1 MWDGLQAVCRAEARE
16 AGINWRARYET
27 RSHRHRGQVAR
38 LHQENLRGPRPNSR
52 SCRGC
57 ENPGREDGVSQRGR
71 CESRAAPAALA
82 RIAGG
87 KIYREARRRNPS
99 HLLPGRESAGAS
111 RSAEEAGISIDQ
123 RVSCARRARLPRR
136 VFASVRRPRRSHRVE
151 REAMIEGF
159 EEGSLVIANLVTPKE
174 KFFGVL
180 IALSPA
186 GITLRAINLD
196 SFDDWLR
203 QIAKGDE
210 PSLDLITMFVP
221 LFRVERI
228 FLDEPSGAIK
238 SYAQR
243 FEETVGMTVHQ
254 YLNLQ

>member
-1 MWDGLQAVCRAEARE
+1 
-16 AGINWRARYET
+16 
-27 RSHRHRGQVAR
+27 
-38 LHQENLRGPRPNSR
+38 
-52 SCRGC
+52 
-57 ENPGREDGVSQRGR
+57 
-71 CESRAAPAALA
+71 
-82 RIAGG
+82 
-87 KIYREARRRNPS
+87 
-99 HLLPGRESAGAS
+99 
-111 RSAEEAGISIDQ
+111 
-123 RVSCARRARLPRR
+123 
-136 VFASVRRPRRSHRVE
+136 
-151 REAMIEGF
+151 MIEGF
-159 EEGSLVIANLVTPKE
+159 EEGSLVIANMVTPKE

-186 GITLRAINLD
+186 GITMRAINLD

-210 PSLDLITMFVP
+210 PNLDLITMFVP

-243 FEETVGMTVHQ
+243 FEETVGMTVQQ